1 MDQLKHSNDAMLYY
15 SLLNVFGMTPKQVE
29 EAAVDFFGARA
40 TSVFTNVVGPRVPL
54 YLGGNPVENM
64 MFWVP
69 QSGRLGMGISIYSY
83 NGQVTV
89 GVITDE
95 GLVPDPERI
104 TERFNDEFRLLAD
117 LTGLPPAQAAEQVG
131 RDGSGAPARSQCI
144 AHTRTGSRCRNQAR
158 PGSRYCA
165 VHSR

>member
-1 MDQLKHSNDAMLYY
+1 
-15 SLLNVFGMTPKQVE
+15 LLNLVGMTPKQVE
-29 EAAVDFFGARA
+29 EMVVDFFGARG

-54 YLGGNPVENM
+54 YLAGNPVENM

-69 QSGRLGMGISIYSY
+69 QSARLGMGISIYSY

-95 GLVPDPERI
+95 GLVPNPECI
-104 TERFNDEFRLLAD
+104 TERFNAEFRLLAD
-117 LTGLPPAQAAEQVG
+117 LAGLPPAPAEQAEPGVPG
-131 RDGSGAPARSQCI
+131 ETPRGQCI
-144 AHTRTGSRCRNQAR
+144 AHTRTGSRCRNRAR

-165 VHSR
+165 VHAS

>member
-1 MDQLKHSNDAMLYY
+1 
-15 SLLNVFGMTPKQVE
+15 
-29 EAAVDFFGARA
+29 
-40 TSVFTNVVGPRVPL
+40 
-54 YLGGNPVENM
+54 

-104 TERFNDEFRLLAD
+104 TEYFGAEFRLLAD
-117 LTGLPPAQAAEQVG
+117 LAGLPPAPVQQDEP
-131 RDGSGAPARSQCI
+131 DAPDAPDKAARSQCI
-144 AHTRTGSRCRNQAR
+144 ARTRTGSRCRNQAR

-165 VHSR
+165 VHAR